1 MYVFG
6 FLWLE
11 NIVDVFGWLNRRL
24 EPSTVM
30 LEKILET
37 CLSQASLGQSMNLG
51 PNTSKGPKIT
61 TQIQADPTKVSL
73 KEPSDLE
80 IDFCGEKYSHRRSL
94 RKLALFEIDFCDGKQ
109 S

>member
-1 MYVFG
+1 MCVFG

-24 EPSTVM
+24 ESSTVK
-30 LEKILET
+30 LEKVLET
-37 CLSQASLGQSMNLG
+37 GLSQANPGRSMNLG

-61 TQIQADPTKVSL
+61 TQTQADPTKVSL

-80 IDFCGEKYSHRRSL
+80 IDFCGEKQ
-94 RKLALFEIDFCDGKQ
+94 C
-109 S
+109 